1 MHMSKSA
8 PRLIEAMVTAS
19 LSRFSVDVGDVV
31 LIVTAYT
38 QLLVANGGNHRQT
51 KLVFGKLLAEAS
63 DYSEPLVWL
72 EKELQWEVQASA
84 VGNRKLAA
92 INALEGSDRAT
103 DEKLDSYNQRMSR

>member
-1 MHMSKSA
+1 MNNSVPS
-8 PRLIEAMVTAS
+8 LINAMITAS
-19 LSRFSVDVGDVV
+19 LSRFSVDVGDAV

-38 QLLVANGGNHRQT
+38 QLLVANVGNHQQT
-51 KLVFGKLLAEAS
+51 KLVFGKLLVEAS

-84 VGNRKLAA
+84 VGDRRLAA
-92 INALEGSDRAT
+92 INDLEGSDKAT